1 MRGLVAGVAGNAV
14 GINTTDAAERV
25 RQWLLPNEQVHGAF
39 QFVRDMILLTSHR
52 YMEIDLQGI
61 EGMRT
66 VYLSVPWSR
75 VTAFAVVTPS
85 RIDLDAEM
93 LLWVLG
99 MGPLDELA
107 ANEGCSIAR
116 KFHYDSDTAG
126 IQQVLADHVCGT
138 R

>member
-1 MRGLVAGVAGNAV
+1 M
-14 GINTTDAAERV
+14 
-25 RQWLLPNEQVHGAF
+25 
-39 QFVRDMILLTSHR
+39 
-52 YMEIDLQGI
+52 
-61 EGMRT
+61 T
-66 VYLSVPWSR
+66 V
-75 VTAFAVVTPS
+75 FAVVTPS

-93 LLWVLG
+93 LLWILG

-138 R
+138 RCRARRQRGATPARSRMSARSTERTYRRVSGYGGIPR

>member
-1 MRGLVAGVAGNAV
+1 MRGLVAGVAGNAL
-14 GINTTDAAERV
+14 GINTNEAAEAV
-25 RQWLLPNEQVHGAF
+25 RHWLLPNEEVHGAF
-39 QFVRDMILLTSHR
+39 RFVRDMLLLTSHR

-61 EGMRT
+61 EGLRT
-66 VYLSVPWSR
+66 AYLSVPWNR
-75 VTAFAVVTPS
+75 ITAFAVVTPA

-107 ANEGCSIAR
+107 AQEGCSIAR

-126 IQQVLADHVCGT
+126 IQQVLADHVCAA